1 MNFLSFFKKS
11 FYLFCLFAILFTFL
25 SLFDLLGA
33 GARSA
38 WAGLVIS
45 FFNSIAGAAILSWG
59 IERPDKEFYGAFFGG
74 MIVRFALI
82 FLGLYVLIKVF
93 LFNETVLVISL
104 VLTYFFYLGLE
115 IWIVNK
121 YAALRGKGA

>member
-1 MNFLSFFKKS
+1 MFG
-11 FYLFCLFAILFTFL
+11 LFAILFTFL
-25 SLFDLLGA
+25 SVVDLLG
-33 GARSA
+33 GEVRSA

-59 IERPDKEFYGAFFGG
+59 IEKPDKEFYGAFFGG

-82 FLGLYVLIKVF
+82 FLALYVLIKVF
-93 LFNETVLVISL
+93 SFNETVLVISL
-104 VLTYFFYLGLE
+104 VVTYFFYLGLE

-121 YAALRGKGA
+121 YAAVRGKGA